1 MPDPSRSNLLGIAL
15 MLLGIF
21 LFVVNDVIGKWLM
34 ASYSVA
40 EVLLIRSCAALVM
53 LLPMLRPLLRAEGLK
68 PFTQINAPRW
78 QLARIV
84 CSTLEVACFYWSVS
98 SLPLANVISF
108 YLAGPI
114 FVTALSGPFLG
125 EQVNRAQWLAVL
137 AGFAGVLI
145 ALNPSPETWNS
156 GAVIAICGSVAFAV
170 MILLSRRLRGTPDLV
185 LVTGQTVGALL
196 FGVALIPFGWV
207 QPGWVDFSLLALLGI
222 VAALAHL
229 CVNRS
234 LKLAPAAVVTPY
246 QYSQIVW
253 GVLFGYLIF
262 GDVPDWRLL
271 TGSSLIIGAGFYL
284 FLHERN
290 KTPPLEAA

>member
-1 MPDPSRSNLLGIAL
+1 MPSTSPKSRLLGIGL

-34 ASYSVA
+34 ATYSVA
-40 EVLLIRSCAALVM
+40 EVLMIRSLAALIMLGPM
-53 LLPMLRPLLRAEGLK
+53 LLPLYRAEGLA
-68 PFTQINAPRW
+68 PFLKISQPRW
-78 QLARIV
+78 QVARIV
-84 CSTLEVACFYWSVS
+84 CSTLEVACFYWAVS
-98 SLPLANVISF
+98 ELPLANVISF

-125 EQVNRAQWLAVL
+125 ERVTRAQWLAVVM
-137 AGFAGVLI
+137 GFAGVLV
-145 ALNPSPETWNS
+145 ALNPSADNMNS
-156 GAVIAICGSVAFAV
+156 GALVAILGSFAFAI

-185 LVTGQTVGALL
+185 LVTGQTLGALI
-196 FGVALIPFGWV
+196 FGTVLVPLSWV
-207 QPGWVDFSLLALLGI
+207 TPGWVDGSLLALLGI

-253 GVLFGYLIF
+253 GVLFGYVIF
-262 GDVPDWRLL
+262 GDVPDAR
-271 TGSSLIIGAGFYL
+271 LIIGSLMIIAAGFYL
-284 FLHERN
+284 FLHEGR
-290 KTPPLEAA
+290 KTPPVEV

>member
-1 MPDPSRSNLLGIAL
+1 

-40 EVLLIRSCAALVM
+40 EVLMIRSLAAMVL
-53 LLPMLRPLLRAEGLK
+53 LLPMLHPLYKAEGLT
-68 PFTQINAPRW
+68 PFLRINHPRL

-84 CSTLEVACFYWSVS
+84 CSTLEVACFYWAVS
-98 SLPLANVISF
+98 ELPLANVISF

-125 EQVNRAQWLAVL
+125 EHVNRAQWLAVL
-137 AGFAGVLI
+137 VGFAGVLL
-145 ALNPSPETWNS
+145 ALNPSAESMNTGS
-156 GAVIAICGSVAFAV
+156 LIAISGSFAFAL
-170 MILLSRRLRGTPDLV
+170 MILLSPDLV
-185 LVTGQTVGALL
+185 LVTGQTIGALV
-196 FGVALIPFGWV
+196 FGAVLIPWSWV
-207 QPGWVDFSLLALLGI
+207 EPGWVDGALLALLGI

-253 GVLFGYLIF
+253 GVLFGYVIF
-262 GDVPDWRLL
+262 GDIPDWRLVC
-271 TGSSLIIGAGFYL
+271 GSGLIIAAGFYL
-284 FLHERN
+284 FLHERS
-290 KTPPLEAA
+290 KTPPVEV